1 MLRMAKQETKVR
13 AKAEKE
19 IDLEME
25 ECLSKLKVW
34 QTENLMAPRGM
45 EGFVLEAQ
53 GRGSSVSKSDGTMKK
68 IHAFSS

>member
-1 MLRMAKQETKVR
+1 MLRMAKEETKVK

-45 EGFVLEAQ
+45 DRFVLE
-53 GRGSSVSKSDGTMKK
+53 GRGHAGKS
-68 IHAFSS
+68 